1 VKRTVRYR
9 PGVPLPRGA
18 TTPQPK
24 KPKTAPPDPALVF
37 HLVRRFALF
46 QSLTGGRSPV
56 GTVVTDAALKQAT
69 RDFSLTYGKRK
80 YADIEMEAYLAGYEA
95 MAALLKQKS
104 EEGSDRNT

>member
-1 VKRTVRYR
+1 
-9 PGVPLPRGA
+9 VPLPRRA
-18 TTPQPK
+18 ATPQAKKPK
-24 KPKTAPPDPALVF
+24 KPKPPPPESALVF

-69 RDFSLTYGKRK
+69 HDFSLTYGKRK

-95 MAALLKQKS
+95 MAALLKQK
-104 EEGSDRNT
+104 EAQGRNT

>member
-1 VKRTVRYR
+1 MKRPTVSFR
-9 PGVPLPRGA
+9 PGVPLPRRA
-18 TTPQPK
+18 TTPQAK
-24 KPKTAPPDPALVF
+24 KPKPPPPEPVPVF

-69 RDFSLTYGKRK
+69 HDFSLTYGKRK

-95 MAALLKQKS
+95 MAALLKQK
-104 EEGSDRNT
+104 EAQGRNT